1 MDELTRLQ
9 QYYGDGER
17 GERLVLASYFRRLNR
32 REIPETYPPEVAMPS
47 PFLDYYRSAYI
58 QLMGY
63 SLVCR
68 GWVRPL
74 ARFIGSRRVLE
85 IMSGTGALAKALQDE
100 GTDII
105 ATDDF
110 SWKATFAGQWTRVE
124 KRSAL
129 SAIRKY
135 GRSADFILM
144 SWPYLD
150 AMALKALEKMRI
162 VNPDCRLIYIGEPK
176 GGCNAN
182 DAFFE
187 SAVLDEANT
196 ELEPVRSAY
205 PCWHSFSDTVYLYK

>member
-1 MDELTRLQ
+1 M
-9 QYYGDGER
+9 
-17 GERLVLASYFRRLNR
+17 VLASYFRRLNR

-68 GWVRPL
+68 SWVRPL
-74 ARFIGSRRVLE
+74 AQFIGSQKVLE
-85 IMSGTGALAKALQDE
+85 IMSGTGALAKARRDE

-105 ATDDF
+105 ATDNF
-110 SWKATFAGQWTRVE
+110 SWKATFAGQWTKVE
-124 KRSAL
+124 KRNAL

-135 GRSADFILM
+135 GKSVDFILM

-150 AMALKALEKMRI
+150 DMALKSLERMRSI
-162 VNPDCRLIYIGEPK
+162 NPNCRLIYIGEPK

-182 DAFFE
+182 DSFFN
-187 SAVLDEANT
+187 SAVLDEADNA
-196 ELEPVRSAY
+196 LDSVRQAY
-205 PCWHSFSDTVYLYK
+205 PRWHGFSDTVCLYK